1 MLDGVFSKDPSIQ
14 FKYASMFEKGN
25 IPIDEIVNSGVV
37 PRFIEFLKKEDSV
50 MFQYVAASVLRH
62 VSQKN
67 TKVLID
73 HGAVQIFIHL
83 LAGATDDSDV
93 HFQVT
98 WALGNVVRASIQS
111 RDYVLRCGALSPL
124 LAQFHDNNQKDLV
137 DVASWTLA
145 NFCSGKPQ
153 LPFHQMKPALSA
165 LQQVLHR
172 NNGFFLLNACSA
184 LHYLSDGSKENIQSF
199 IDAGLVQRLVQ
210 LLGHVSPMVIVLALS
225 IILDLTNGDNQ
236 QTQVVIDHGVLPLL
250 ANLFTRNHVTQW
262 KTCWTISN
270 ITAGT
275 EEQIQSVIDANL
287 IPTLVSLAQ
296 NAEIM
301 IKEKAVC
308 AISNATSGGSHDQIK
323 YLVKQ
328 GCIKLLCDLLDMD
341 KPGIVLKCLNGLE
354 NILRA
359 GDVEEED
366 YSQMIEDAEGL
377 EKILKLK
384 HHRSN
389 EIYEKALEI
398 LETYWKEEDDDDDE
412 PPGFH

>member
-1 MLDGVFSKDPSIQ
+1 MALNPKAKKEVTQEMLDGVFSKDPSIQ

-93 HFQVT
+93 HFQV
-98 WALGNVVRASIQS
+98 I
-111 RDYVLRCGALSPL
+111 Y
-124 LAQFHDNNQKDLV
+124 
-137 DVASWTLA
+137 
-145 NFCSGKPQ
+145 
-153 LPFHQMKPALSA
+153 
-165 LQQVLHR
+165 
-172 NNGFFLLNACSA
+172 LLNN
-184 LHYLSDGSKENIQSF
+184 ENIQSF

-398 LETYWKEEDDDDDE
+398 LETYWKEEDDDDDGE
-412 PPGFH
+412 QTQQPLK